1 MYSVEHLLK
10 LDVQVLS
17 LLSFH
22 IDLDDNVKDDDDK
35 DDDDSDNSV
44 HLFIEC

>member
-1 MYSVEHLLK
+1 MYSVEYLLK

-17 LLSFH
+17 LLSFY

-35 DDDDSDNSV
+35 DDVDNDNLV

>member
-17 LLSFH
+17 LLSFY
-22 IDLDDNVKDDDDK
+22 IDPDDNVKDDDDK
-35 DDDDSDNSV
+35 DDVDNDNSV
-44 HLFIEC
+44 DLFIER